1 MASIKRYRYRAYPT
15 KGQAHA
21 LSCLYGCC
29 RFVYNRFV
37 AVRETMFK
45 VGGRMP
51 TFTQLARDL
60 TQSKNDPDT
69 SWLKTVSAVPLQQSL
84 RHARTAYDN
93 YFAWKKGDRKG
104 PEVGKPTF
112 KTRRGTQSAEFTLNS
127 RFKLEHEPGCKWAFL
142 TLPKVGRV
150 KLRWTRDLP
159 TVPKTVTVI
168 RRPCGRYEA
177 SFTTITT
184 SRITPKALHA
194 EAGVDIGL
202 LSLGVVRRS
211 DGTCEAI
218 ENPRFL
224 KNSERRLRHLD
235 RELARKRKG
244 SRNYEKACTRR
255 ARACQKV
262 KDTRLD
268 YLTKTARRLIDEN
281 QAIALETLSIT
292 GLAKTRL
299 GKSVLDAGWCT
310 LIRLVTQMGREA
322 GRDIRRISRWYA
334 STQTCCVCHV
344 KDKPKPL
351 NIREWDCP
359 NCGAR
364 LDRDAN
370 AAVNIMLAAGLAES
384 LNACGG
390 DVNRKLAM
398 PAATS
403 TPMKQEPS
411 ETIPPPLRGTS

>member
-1 MASIKRYRYRAYPT
+1 MASIRRYRYRAYPD

-21 LSCLYGCC
+21 LSRLFGCC

-37 AVRETMFK
+37 AVREDMFRR
-45 VGGRMP
+45 GGKTP
-51 TFTQLARDL
+51 TFSQLAKDL

-69 SWLKTVSAVPLQQSL
+69 SWLKDVSAVPLQQSL
-84 RHARTAYDN
+84 RHAQTAYDN

-104 PEVGKPTF
+104 PKVGKPSF

-127 RFKLEHEPGCKWAFL
+127 RFKLEHADGCKWAFL
-142 TLPKVGRV
+142 TLPKIGRV

-159 TVPKTVTVI
+159 TMPKTVTII

-177 SFTTITT
+177 SFTTIVTQP
-184 SRITPKALHA
+184 RPVPTPLHL
-194 EAGVDIGL
+194 EAGIDLGL
-202 LSLGVVRRS
+202 LALGIVRRS
-211 DGTCEAI
+211 DGTGETI
-218 ENPRFL
+218 ENPHYL
-224 KNSERRLRHLD
+224 KRYERKLRHLD
-235 RELARKRKG
+235 QALSRKRKG
-244 SRNYEKACTRR
+244 SHNYEKARIRR
-255 ARACQKV
+255 ARAYQKV

-299 GKSVLDAGWCT
+299 GKSVLDAGWGT
-310 LIRLVTQMGREA
+310 LVRLIIQMGEEA
-322 GRDIRRISRWYA
+322 GRDIRQISRWYA

-351 NIREWDCP
+351 DVRVWVCP
-359 NCGAR
+359 NCGAI

-403 TPMKQEPS
+403 TPVKQEPT
-411 ETIPPPLRGTS
+411 ETIPLH

>member
-1 MASIKRYRYRAYPT
+1 MAENRVRRPAPAVSEACADRVRQLLRLEERRQKRPRGR
-15 KGQAHA
+15 QAH
-21 LSCLYGCC
+21 
-29 RFVYNRFV
+29 VQD
-37 AVRETMFK
+37 
-45 VGGRMP
+45 P
-51 TFTQLARDL
+51 AR
-60 TQSKNDPDT
+60 
-69 SWLKTVSAVPLQQSL
+69 
-84 RHARTAYDN
+84 
-93 YFAWKKGDRKG
+93 
-104 PEVGKPTF
+104 
-112 KTRRGTQSAEFTLNS
+112 TQSAEFTLNS

-268 YLTKTARRLIDEN
+268 YLTKTARSSS
-281 QAIALETLSIT
+281 T
-292 GLAKTRL
+292 KTKR
-299 GKSVLDAGWCT
+299 
-310 LIRLVTQMGREA
+310 
-322 GRDIRRISRWYA
+322 
-334 STQTCCVCHV
+334 
-344 KDKPKPL
+344 
-351 NIREWDCP
+351 
-359 NCGAR
+359 
-364 LDRDAN
+364 
-370 AAVNIMLAAGLAES
+370 
-384 LNACGG
+384 
-390 DVNRKLAM
+390 
-398 PAATS
+398 
-403 TPMKQEPS
+403 
-411 ETIPPPLRGTS
+411 